1 MQSVRQ
7 EVAGASEAVPDLSA
21 MEARLQEHV
30 LNSVRQHLATSSQPG
45 DVDDSMDGFQQ
56 ETDTRLSRL
65 ETGITELRANNQKF
79 EGWFNQMHQTDQQL
93 AAKVDSIT
101 QQVDLQGHRVEQIN
115 RDLASQVSA
124 LQSSVSTIQQDI
136 SAGFTRMEAL
146 VEKRAK
152 TSS

>member
-1 MQSVRQ
+1 
-7 EVAGASEAVPDLSA
+7 

-30 LNSVRQHLATSSQPG
+30 LNSVRQRLATSSQPG

-56 ETDTRLSRL
+56 ETDTRLSCL

-79 EGWFNQMHQTDQQL
+79 EGWFNQIDQQL

-115 RDLASQVSA
+115 RDLASQVST
-124 LQSSVSTIQQDI
+124 LQSSVSAIQQDI

>member
-1 MQSVRQ
+1 
-7 EVAGASEAVPDLSA
+7 
-21 MEARLQEHV
+21 
-30 LNSVRQHLATSSQPG
+30 
-45 DVDDSMDGFQQ
+45 
-56 ETDTRLSRL
+56 
-65 ETGITELRANNQKF
+65 
-79 EGWFNQMHQTDQQL
+79 MHQTDQQL

-101 QQVDLQGHRVEQIN
+101 QQVDFQGHRVEQIN
-115 RDLASQVSA
+115 RDLASQLST